1 MHHVQRN
8 ILIDGMCCPPCV
20 ALPAAARYYLQGDKS
35 MDTRDN
41 LLKRNAL
48 RLDTRVKR
56 AVQMMWDMFPK
67 TPEFQ
72 VQKKDY
78 IAFLVRVVKL
88 VIPEFDAKEARATA
102 EVGVTCFP
110 WVLRPPPPPPL
121 PGSHPPHPTPPSA
134 CRTA

>member
-1 MHHVQRN
+1 
-8 ILIDGMCCPPCV
+8 
-20 ALPAAARYYLQGDKS
+20 

-41 LLKRNAL
+41 LLKRNSL
-48 RLDTRVKR
+48 RMDTRVKR

-102 EVGVTCFP
+102 EVGAGATHCC
-110 WVLRPPPPPPL
+110 PPL
-121 PGSHPPHPTPPSA
+121 LPPDPPSA
-134 CRTA
+134 TPQMHCISLHCESSVWPPV